1 MPNEQELVDLITR
14 GLEAAKERH
23 ALMSER
29 VLKMEL
35 QFEQVSKAAEMQKLQ
50 NRIENLES
58 HAAEAKTKQAENA
71 KWIKGLLASVIML
84 LLGFLLNFI
93 RIGLR

>member
-23 ALMSER
+23 SLMSER
-29 VLKMEL
+29 VLRMEL
-35 QFEQVSKAAEMQKLQ
+35 QFDQVSKLAETEKLKFRVEQ
-50 NRIENLES
+50 LEVLAS
-58 HAAEAKTKQAENA
+58 KQESKANENA

-84 LLGFLLNFI
+84 LLGFLFNFI